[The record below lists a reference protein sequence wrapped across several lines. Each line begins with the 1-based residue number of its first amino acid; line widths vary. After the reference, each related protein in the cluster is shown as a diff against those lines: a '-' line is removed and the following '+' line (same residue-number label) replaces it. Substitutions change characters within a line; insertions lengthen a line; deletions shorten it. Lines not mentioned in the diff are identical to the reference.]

1 MTSGPDPIMYVGE
14 VGPYL
19 GANRGWPNLGPRLS
33 VLDKSGTVLARVDS
47 RVREGSAGDGS
58 IVSPHS
64 VAVDSHGD
72 LYIGDVCFTGWPSL
86 FPGTPAPP
94 ELRGLHKLRHTGPAP
109 EPASD

>member
-1 MTSGPDPIMYVGE
+1 MYVGE